1 MLVGAGDFA
10 EHLVVKVARPSV
22 PLRKNLIGQR
32 MGAGGG
38 GGGTAGNVVKACMK
52 VKVKVTQSVRLFA
65 TPGQAPRSLGFSR
78 QEDWSR

>member
-10 EHLVVKVARPSV
+10 EHLVVKVARLSV

-38 GGGTAGNVVKACMK
+38 GGGTAGKTTEGINNLVWFNCLCSYVYTLEYILDSIIRIT
-52 VKVKVTQSVRLFA
+52 VLS
-65 TPGQAPRSLGFSR
+65 S
-78 QEDWSR
+78 